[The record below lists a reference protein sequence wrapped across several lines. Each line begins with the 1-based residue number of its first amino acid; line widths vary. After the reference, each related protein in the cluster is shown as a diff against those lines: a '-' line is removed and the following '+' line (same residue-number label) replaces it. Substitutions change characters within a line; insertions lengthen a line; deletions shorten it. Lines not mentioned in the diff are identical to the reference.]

1 MIPADSEVGMKLQQ
15 LRYIWEV
22 AHHDLNVSATAQS
35 LYTSQ
40 PGISKQIRLLEDEL
54 GVEIFA
60 RSGKHLTHVTAA
72 GEDIIKAAEEVLFKV
87 KSIRQ
92 VAEEYADEKK
102 GSLSIATTHTQ
113 ARYALPSTIK
123 SFIKQYP
130 NVSLHMHQG
139 TPMQISEMASD
150 GTVDFAIATE
160 ALELFSNLIMMPCYR
175 WNRCILVP
183 SDHPLAK
190 APELTLEDVAAQPIV
205 TYVFG
210 FTGRS
215 KLDDAFMSKG
225 LSPRVVFTA
234 TDADVIKTYVRL
246 GLGIGII
253 AAMAY
258 DEAIDSDLVALDASH
273 LFASSVTQIGC
284 RRDTFLR
291 GYMYEFIENFAPHL
305 SRDLVTDAFGCQS
318 RAELAELFSHIELP
332 VY

>member
-1 MIPADSEVGMKLQQ
+1 MKLQQ

-60 RSGKHLTHVTAA
+60 RSGKHLTHVTPA
-72 GEDIIKAAEEVLFKV
+72 GEAILKAAEEVLFKV

-92 VAEEYADEKK
+92 VAEEYAHEKK

-113 ARYALPSTIK
+113 ARYALPATIK
-123 SFIKQYP
+123 AFIEHYP
-130 NVSLHMHQG
+130 DVSLHMHQG
-139 TPMQISEMASD
+139 TPMQISEMAAD

-183 SDHPLAK
+183 RDHPLTQLSQ
-190 APELTLEDVAAQPIV
+190 LTLEDVAAQPIV

-215 KLDDAFMSKG
+215 KLDDAFMAKG

-291 GYMYEFIENFAPHL
+291 GYMYEFIEDFAPHL
-305 SRDLVTDAFGCQS
+305 SRDLVTDAFGCQTK
-318 RAELAELFSHIELP
+318 AELADLFSHLVLP

>member
-1 MIPADSEVGMKLQQ
+1 MKLQQ

-60 RSGKHLTHVTAA
+60 RSGKHLTHVTPA
-72 GEDIIKAAEEVLFKV
+72 GEAILKAAEEVLFKV

-92 VAEEYADEKK
+92 MAEQYADEKK

-113 ARYALPSTIK
+113 ARYALPATIK
-123 SFIKQYP
+123 AFIERYP
-130 NVSLHMHQG
+130 DVSLHMHQG
-139 TPMQISEMASD
+139 TPMQISEMAAD

-160 ALELFSNLIMMPCYR
+160 AMELFANLIMMPCYR

-183 SDHPLAK
+183 RGHVLTRLSQ
-190 APELTLEDVAAQPIV
+190 LTLEDVAEQPIV

-215 KLDDAFMSKG
+215 RLDDAFAAKG

-258 DEAIDSDLVALDASH
+258 DETIDSDLVALDASH

-291 GYMYEFIENFAPHL
+291 GYMYEFIEDFAPHL
-305 SRDLVTDAFGCQS
+305 SRDLVTAAFKTQN
-318 RAELAELFSHIELP
+318 RTELVDLFAHLELP